1 MLSSWLLRIGGAPA
15 IFPLEKALT
24 TLEFRHTMIDA
35 TLANFKDEVLTASK
49 NLPVLLE
56 FWAPGGDPDGL
67 LSPLLAQ
74 LETAYGGSF
83 KLVRVDAIGQEKL
96 SAAFGIQSV
105 PTCIMM
111 INGQPVDSFA
121 DILPESDIRAFL
133 ERYVPP
139 AAEEALALETFDA
152 NDPQAVLQKLQD
164 AVTANPADDNAR
176 FDYVR
181 QLLLR
186 GEEDEAKVAFAPV
199 IAQTSIVR
207 RFDSLKRW
215 MDALDFVTIKAL
227 GADASAAFDASI
239 GANKRD
245 FDARFGKAR
254 WLMAQ
259 QRWTEALDELLDIL
273 MRDKSWSDDAARK
286 TYIAILDIME
296 QPKPKVADGQIPPE
310 DATIA
315 TYRRRL
321 SSVVLS

>member
-1 MLSSWLLRIGGAPA
+1 
-15 IFPLEKALT
+15 
-24 TLEFRHTMIDA
+24 MIDA
-35 TLANFKDEVLTASK
+35 TLANFRDEVLTASQT
-49 NLPVLLE
+49 LPVLLE
-56 FWAPGGDPDGL
+56 FWAPGGDPGEL
-67 LSPLLAQ
+67 LGPLLAQ
-74 LETAYGGSF
+74 LEAAYGGSF

-105 PTCIMM
+105 PTCIMLV
-111 INGQPVDSFA
+111 NGQPVDSFA
-121 DILPESDIRAFL
+121 GALPESEIRAFL

-139 AAEEALALETFDA
+139 AEENLELEAFDA
-152 NDPQAVLQKLQD
+152 TDPQAVLQKLQD
-164 AVTANPADDNAR
+164 AVSAAPTDDNAR

-181 QLLLR
+181 QLLLQ

-215 MDALDFVTIKAL
+215 MDALDFVTINAL
-227 GADASAAFDASI
+227 GENAGAAFDASI

-273 MRDKSWSDDAARK
+273 MRDKAWSDGLARK